1 MPKELRKRGK
11 KHKKSKQEEQP
22 PANAPVD
29 EHEKPSEGPSWII
42 SAHKTEDV
50 NPEAPFGYV
59 DPDIKAYFR
68 TVDDQIRAWQEDEH
82 IPEEENVDM
91 DPNEGKRS
99 CSQARRSCSHG
110 RFGSKKAIFRRR
122 AE

>member
-11 KHKKSKQEEQP
+11 KHKKSGQGEQSSAGA
-22 PANAPVD
+22 PAGEQN
-29 EHEKPSEGPSWII
+29 KPSEGPSWII
-42 SAHKTEDV
+42 SARKTEDV

-82 IPEEENVDM
+82 VPDEEDVDL
-91 DPNEGKRS
+91 DPNEGK
-99 CSQARRSCSHG
+99 
-110 RFGSKKAIFRRR
+110 
-122 AE
+122 